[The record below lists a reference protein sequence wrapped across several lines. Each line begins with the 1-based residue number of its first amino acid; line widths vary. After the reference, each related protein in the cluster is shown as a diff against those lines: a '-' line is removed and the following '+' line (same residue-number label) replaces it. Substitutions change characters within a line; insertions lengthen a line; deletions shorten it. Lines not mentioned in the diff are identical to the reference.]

1 MRKKEQL
8 DRLRSVPVFQSL
20 SKRELTSVLA
30 TAKEVEF
37 LEGNAIVQEGT
48 KAVDFFVILDG
59 RANVSVGG
67 RKKTTLGP
75 GDYFGEMSALDGGPR
90 TATVT
95 ADTRVWA
102 LRLESAAFLP
112 LVGANPS
119 MAKKILLELARRLR
133 ESERSVTH

>member
-1 MRKKEQL
+1 MRKNQRLE
-8 DRLRSVPVFQSL
+8 RLRSVPVFGGL
-20 SKRELTSVLA
+20 SKRELASVLA

-37 LEGNAIVQEGT
+37 AEGSTIVQEGT
-48 KAVDFFVILDG
+48 KAIDFFVILDG
-59 RANVSVGG
+59 RAKVSVGG
-67 RKKTTLGP
+67 RNRTTLGP

-95 ADTRVWA
+95 ADSRVWA

-133 ESERSVTH
+133 EAERSVTH